1 MERRVAL
8 VAEVSTAVIQAFI
21 FDMDGVLVDN
31 SRYHL
36 LAWREYVTRNKIE
49 VPPEIDLETM
59 MGKRNP
65 EIFRELLGDKIT
77 PEEARRRGDEL
88 ETLYRELYRPHIHPV
103 EGLADLLEEIRRRG
117 PAPDG
122 TGRGHR
128 IGLASSA
135 PQVNVDFVLDE
146 LRLRAWFDVI
156 LSEKDVVQG
165 KPDPA
170 IFLAMSERFGLPPE
184 RCLVFE
190 DSLAGIE
197 AAIRAGCRCVA
208 LATTHGVASFERNG
222 FLEHLTGVIPNFRE
236 FDWDWTL

>member
-1 MERRVAL
+1 M
-8 VAEVSTAVIQAFI
+8 IQAFI

-36 LAWREYVTRNKIE
+36 LAWREYVTRNKME

-65 EIFRELLGDKIT
+65 EIFQELLGKRIT

-88 ETLYRELYRPHIHPV
+88 ETLYRELYRPHIRPV
-103 EGLADLLEEIRRRG
+103 EGLTELLAEIRRRS
-117 PAPDG
+117 PAPGG

-135 PQVNVDFVLDE
+135 PQVNVDFVLNE
-146 LRLRAWFDVI
+146 LKLRSWFEVI
-156 LSEKDVVQG
+156 LSEKDAVKG

-170 IFLAMSERFGLPPE
+170 IFLVMSERLGVPPGS
-184 RCLVFE
+184 CLVFE

-197 AAIRAGCRCVA
+197 AAARAGCRCVA
-208 LATTHGVASFERNG
+208 LATTHSVANLKQNG
-222 FLEHLTGVIPNFRE
+222 LAYAIITDFHE
-236 FDWDWTL
+236 FDWNWAS

>member
-1 MERRVAL
+1 M
-8 VAEVSTAVIQAFI
+8 IQAFI

-36 LAWREYVTRNKIE
+36 LAWREYVTRNKID

-65 EIFRELLGDKIT
+65 EIFRELLGEKIT
-77 PEEARRRGDEL
+77 PEEARQQGDEL
-88 ETLYRELYRPHIHPV
+88 ETLYRELYRPHIRPV
-103 EGLADLLEEIRRRG
+103 EGLTDLLKEIRR
-117 PAPDG
+117 
-122 TGRGHR
+122 RGHR

-146 LRLRAWFDVI
+146 LKLRSWFEVI
-156 LSEKDVVQG
+156 LSEKDAVKG
-165 KPDPA
+165 KPHPA
-170 IFLAMSERFGLPPE
+170 IFLAMSERLGVPPGC
-184 RCLVFE
+184 CLVFE

-208 LATTHGVASFERNG
+208 LATTHALASFERNG
-222 FLEHLTGVIPNFRE
+222 FLEHLTGVISNFRE
-236 FDWDWTL
+236 FDWNWAS